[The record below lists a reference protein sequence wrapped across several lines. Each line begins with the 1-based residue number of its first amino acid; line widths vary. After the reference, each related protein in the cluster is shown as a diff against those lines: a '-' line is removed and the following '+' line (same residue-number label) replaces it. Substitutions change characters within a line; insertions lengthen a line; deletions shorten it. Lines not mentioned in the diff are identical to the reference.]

1 MCKPRQCYFC
11 IITFSLLLLNGCGT
25 RELAKQET
33 YPARGRVL
41 LHGEP
46 ARYVKVRLEPETPGE
61 GLPCEGATD
70 GNGAFE
76 LRTYSNDGPDGA
88 VPGRYRVVLES
99 AAGSDEGPPVIVP
112 RGAKAT
118 TVPAAL
124 AEVTV
129 EVKAEDNDLEISI
142 P

>member
-1 MCKPRQCYFC
+1 MRKPRHHYTL
-11 IITFSLLLLNGCGT
+11 IIGLGLLLLYGCGT
-25 RELAKQET
+25 RDLAKQET

-61 GLPCEGATD
+61 GLPCEAATD
-70 GNGAFE
+70 GNGTFE
-76 LRTYSNDGPDGA
+76 LRTYSNEAPDGA

-99 AAGSDEGPPVIVP
+99 AASSDEGPPVIVP
-112 RGAKAT
+112 KGAKPTA
-118 TVPAAL
+118 VPASL

-129 EVKAEDNDLEISI
+129 EIKSEDNDLEISF